1 MILDK
6 EIEIFHC
13 YSKDLTLVNDIRK
26 VKLTNEKEEVLA
38 TTEEKK
44 ATFDLQLD
52 KNFLSQKKLLLNPLL
67 QDKMKFQKK
76 KE

>member
-6 EIEIFHC
+6 EIKIFHF